1 MKFIKLE
8 VSNYRNFENIVL
20 DLSNKNVIFGLNDI
34 GKSNLLSVFR
44 LLFDKKYRSN
54 NCIESDYHNK
64 NTEKDIEILLEIE
77 LEKDKPT
84 IDDEIVISKIGQC
97 GVLSSEKNNLYI
109 KLIAKF
115 DLSLQAGE
123 PKMFWGEDKN
133 DLSEMQTIFNGYQI
147 DKVFSA
153 IYIKD
158 ITENNALFKKNIG
171 KLINNELNEKEDINA
186 IKGEML
192 DINDKIGNL
201 PSVKELQQ
209 NLSRNYNSIKDE
221 KIEIC
226 IRSEVGINNLYS
238 NLNTYI
244 KKEEQDNF
252 YPTSGDGRKKLLEY
266 ALYTSIAENEQENG
280 NHKIYIYLIEEP
292 ENHLHESIQ
301 LYLSDQI
308 FNNMKFKYFFL
319 TTHSPSML
327 FEMDD
332 NTNLVRLYS
341 KDKVECNTFLYSVPN
356 EYQDSDTDMHNF
368 FMYLNENLGI
378 NLFVVGDEK
387 QSIYIWRGA
396 NPESFMSLTINENF
410 KHYKLSENFRSS
422 QSIKNYAYVFSEEM
436 NMFKITE
443 NNEEVLAINCTERQE
458 VIPQIINA
466 INKNKRVAML
476 TFQKNDAKIL
486 AEQFTELGLEM
497 KYIISPPVE
506 NISTHD
512 KWLYSSIAK
521 LIYLRDYNIYSFLD
535 DIPFEISRNDRN
547 TIKKYLKQIPAF
559 VNQKEILKIQ
569 INALFN
575 ILDYKLSNSKFDN
588 LFETINN
595 DIYGNWYNLENIKN
609 VSMTL
614 HTSKGLEFDQVILLA
629 KDFSLNN
636 QENKNLHYVGI
647 TRAKE
652 KMIIIFEKNYSK
664 PYLDILVEKMQTL
677 PSDYKMILNMKKL

>member
-84 IDDEIVISKIGQC
+84 IDDEIVISKISQC
-97 GVLSSEKNNLYI
+97 GILSSEKNNLYI

-292 ENHLHESIQ
+292 ENHLHESMQ

-308 FNNMKFKYFFL
+308 FNNMKFSYFFL

-356 EYQDSDTDMHNF
+356 EYKDLKRELNRNLANALFYEKVLLVEGPSEELLFKKVIENINVQYQINGKYILQTNGIKFRPYIKVLECLGIQYVVRTDNDLKIDSKYKKTDDKR
-368 FMYLNENLGI
+368 YILLGI
-378 NLFVVGDEK
+378 NRCRNIITTHEK
-387 QSIYIWRGA
+387 
-396 NPESFMSLTINENF
+396 T
-410 KHYKLSENFRSS
+410 
-422 QSIKNYAYVFSEEM
+422 
-436 NMFKITE
+436 
-443 NNEEVLAINCTERQE
+443 
-458 VIPQIINA
+458 
-466 INKNKRVAML
+466 
-476 TFQKNDAKIL
+476 
-486 AEQFTELGLEM
+486 
-497 KYIISPPVE
+497 
-506 NISTHD
+506 
-512 KWLYSSIAK
+512 
-521 LIYLRDYNIYSFLD
+521 
-535 DIPFEISRNDRN
+535 
-547 TIKKYLKQIPAF
+547 LK
-559 VNQKEILKIQ
+559 V
-569 INALFN
+569 
-575 ILDYKLSNSKFDN
+575 LDYKVKNKLEDSDKISAKKELYNKYKREIILFNTQNIYLSKVD
-588 LFETINN
+588 
-595 DIYGNWYNLENIKN
+595 LEND
-609 VSMTL
+609 L
-614 HTSKGLEFDQVILLA
+614 DEVIHNEMCIYLDTDNPVEYLQD
-629 KDFSLNN
+629 K
-636 QENKNLHYVGI
+636 
-647 TRAKE
+647 
-652 KMIIIFEKNYSK
+652 KMIN
-664 PYLDILVEKMQTL
+664 
-677 PSDYKMILNMKKL
+677 MIELIKKLTKEDCEKIYNSEQFYCIKDWNE

>member
-1 MKFIKLE
+1 MKFVKLE

-44 LLFDKKYRSN
+44 LLFDRKYRAN

-97 GVLSSEKNNLYI
+97 GILSSEKNNLYI

-153 IYIKD
+153 VYIKD

-171 KLINNELNEKEDINA
+171 KLINNELNGKEDINA
-186 IKGEML
+186 IKEEML

-201 PSVKELQQ
+201 PSVKDLQR
-209 NLSRNYNSIKDE
+209 NLSKNYNSIKDE

-226 IRSEVGINNLYS
+226 IRSEVGINNLYA

-266 ALYTSIAENEQENG
+266 ALYTSIAESEQENG

-292 ENHLHESIQ
+292 ENHLHESMQ

-308 FNNMKFKYFFL
+308 FNNMKFSYFFL

-327 FEMDD
+327 YEMDD

-356 EYQDSDTDMHNF
+356 EYKDLKRELNRNLANALFYEKVLLVEGPSEELLFKKVIENINVQYQINGNYILQTNGIKFRPYIKVLECLGIQYVVRTDNDLKIDSKYKETDEKR
-368 FMYLNENLGI
+368 YILLGI
-378 NLFVVGDEK
+378 NRCRNIITTHEK
-387 QSIYIWRGA
+387 
-396 NPESFMSLTINENF
+396 N
-410 KHYKLSENFRSS
+410 
-422 QSIKNYAYVFSEEM
+422 
-436 NMFKITE
+436 
-443 NNEEVLAINCTERQE
+443 
-458 VIPQIINA
+458 
-466 INKNKRVAML
+466 
-476 TFQKNDAKIL
+476 
-486 AEQFTELGLEM
+486 
-497 KYIISPPVE
+497 
-506 NISTHD
+506 
-512 KWLYSSIAK
+512 
-521 LIYLRDYNIYSFLD
+521 
-535 DIPFEISRNDRN
+535 
-547 TIKKYLKQIPAF
+547 LK
-559 VNQKEILKIQ
+559 V
-569 INALFN
+569 
-575 ILDYKLSNSKFDN
+575 LDYKVKNKLEDSDKIITKKELYNKYKREIILFNKQNIYLSKVD
-588 LFETINN
+588 
-595 DIYGNWYNLENIKN
+595 LEND
-609 VSMTL
+609 L
-614 HTSKGLEFDQVILLA
+614 DEVIHSEMCTYLDTDNPVDYLQD
-629 KDFSLNN
+629 K
-636 QENKNLHYVGI
+636 
-647 TRAKE
+647 
-652 KMIIIFEKNYSK
+652 KMINMIE
-664 PYLDILVEKMQTL
+664 LV
-677 PSDYKMILNMKKL
+677 KKLTKEDCEKIYNSEQFYCVKDWNE

>member
-1 MKFIKLE
+1 MKFVKLE
-8 VSNYRNFENIVL
+8 ISNYRNFENIIL

-44 LLFDKKYRSN
+44 LLFDRKYRAN

-84 IDDEIVISKIGQC
+84 IDDEIVISKIGQS
-97 GVLSSEKNNLYI
+97 GILSSEKNNLYI
-109 KLIAKF
+109 KLTAKF

-153 IYIKD
+153 VYIKD

-171 KLINNELNEKEDINA
+171 KLINNELNGKEDINE
-186 IKGEML
+186 IKEEMI

-201 PSVKELQQ
+201 PSVKDLQR
-209 NLSRNYNSIKDE
+209 NLSKNYNSIKDE

-292 ENHLHESIQ
+292 ENHLHESMQ

-308 FNNMKFKYFFL
+308 FNNMKFSYFFL

-327 FEMDD
+327 YEMDD

-356 EYQDSDTDMHNF
+356 EYKDLKRELNRNLANALFYEKVLLVEGPSEELLFKKVIENINVQYQVNGNYILQTNGIKFRPYIKVLECLGIQYVIRTDNDLKIDSRYKETDEKR
-368 FMYLNENLGI
+368 YILLGI
-378 NLFVVGDEK
+378 NRCRNIITTHEK
-387 QSIYIWRGA
+387 
-396 NPESFMSLTINENF
+396 N
-410 KHYKLSENFRSS
+410 
-422 QSIKNYAYVFSEEM
+422 
-436 NMFKITE
+436 
-443 NNEEVLAINCTERQE
+443 
-458 VIPQIINA
+458 
-466 INKNKRVAML
+466 
-476 TFQKNDAKIL
+476 
-486 AEQFTELGLEM
+486 
-497 KYIISPPVE
+497 
-506 NISTHD
+506 
-512 KWLYSSIAK
+512 
-521 LIYLRDYNIYSFLD
+521 
-535 DIPFEISRNDRN
+535 
-547 TIKKYLKQIPAF
+547 LK
-559 VNQKEILKIQ
+559 V
-569 INALFN
+569 
-575 ILDYKLSNSKFDN
+575 LDYKVKNKLEDSDKINVKKELYNKYKREIILFNKQNIYLSKVD
-588 LFETINN
+588 
-595 DIYGNWYNLENIKN
+595 LEND
-609 VSMTL
+609 L
-614 HTSKGLEFDQVILLA
+614 DEVIHSEMCTYLDTDNPVDYLQD
-629 KDFSLNN
+629 K
-636 QENKNLHYVGI
+636 
-647 TRAKE
+647 
-652 KMIIIFEKNYSK
+652 KMINMIE
-664 PYLDILVEKMQTL
+664 LV
-677 PSDYKMILNMKKL
+677 KKLTKEDCEKIYNSEQFYCVKDWNE

>member
-1 MKFIKLE
+1 MKFVKLE
-8 VSNYRNFENIVL
+8 ISNYRNFENIIL

-44 LLFDKKYRSN
+44 LLFDRKYRAN

-97 GVLSSEKNNLYI
+97 GILSSEKNNLYI
-109 KLIAKF
+109 KLTAKF

-153 IYIKD
+153 VYIKD

-171 KLINNELNEKEDINA
+171 KLINNELNGKEDINE
-186 IKGEML
+186 IKEEML

-201 PSVKELQQ
+201 PSVKDLQR
-209 NLSRNYNSIKDE
+209 NLSKNYNSIKDE

-292 ENHLHESIQ
+292 ENHLHESMQ

-308 FNNMKFKYFFL
+308 FNNMKFSYFFL

-327 FEMDD
+327 YEMDD

-356 EYQDSDTDMHNF
+356 EYKDLKRELNRNLANALFYEKVLLVEGPSEELLFKKVIENINVQYQVNGNYILQTNGIKFRPYIKVLECLGIQYVVRTDNDLKIDSRYKETDEKR
-368 FMYLNENLGI
+368 YILLGI
-378 NLFVVGDEK
+378 NRCRNIITTHEK
-387 QSIYIWRGA
+387 
-396 NPESFMSLTINENF
+396 N
-410 KHYKLSENFRSS
+410 
-422 QSIKNYAYVFSEEM
+422 
-436 NMFKITE
+436 
-443 NNEEVLAINCTERQE
+443 
-458 VIPQIINA
+458 
-466 INKNKRVAML
+466 
-476 TFQKNDAKIL
+476 
-486 AEQFTELGLEM
+486 
-497 KYIISPPVE
+497 
-506 NISTHD
+506 
-512 KWLYSSIAK
+512 
-521 LIYLRDYNIYSFLD
+521 
-535 DIPFEISRNDRN
+535 
-547 TIKKYLKQIPAF
+547 LK
-559 VNQKEILKIQ
+559 V
-569 INALFN
+569 
-575 ILDYKLSNSKFDN
+575 LDYKVKNKLEDSDKINAKKELYNKYKREIILFNKQNIYLSKVD
-588 LFETINN
+588 
-595 DIYGNWYNLENIKN
+595 LEND
-609 VSMTL
+609 L
-614 HTSKGLEFDQVILLA
+614 DEVIHSEMCTYLDTDNPVDYLQD
-629 KDFSLNN
+629 K
-636 QENKNLHYVGI
+636 
-647 TRAKE
+647 
-652 KMIIIFEKNYSK
+652 KMINMIE
-664 PYLDILVEKMQTL
+664 LV
-677 PSDYKMILNMKKL
+677 KKLTKEDCEKIYNSEQFYCVKDWNE

>member
-97 GVLSSEKNNLYI
+97 GILSSEKNNLYI

-266 ALYTSIAENEQENG
+266 ALYTSITENEQENG

-292 ENHLHESIQ
+292 ENHLHESMQ

-308 FNNMKFKYFFL
+308 FNNMKFSYFFL

-356 EYQDSDTDMHNF
+356 EYKDLKKELNRNLANALFYEKVLLVEGPSEELLFKKVIENINVQYQINGKYILQTNGIKFRPYIKVLECLGIQYVVRTDNDLKIDSKYKRTDDKR
-368 FMYLNENLGI
+368 YILLGI
-378 NLFVVGDEK
+378 NRCRNIITTHEK
-387 QSIYIWRGA
+387 
-396 NPESFMSLTINENF
+396 T
-410 KHYKLSENFRSS
+410 
-422 QSIKNYAYVFSEEM
+422 
-436 NMFKITE
+436 
-443 NNEEVLAINCTERQE
+443 
-458 VIPQIINA
+458 
-466 INKNKRVAML
+466 
-476 TFQKNDAKIL
+476 
-486 AEQFTELGLEM
+486 
-497 KYIISPPVE
+497 
-506 NISTHD
+506 
-512 KWLYSSIAK
+512 
-521 LIYLRDYNIYSFLD
+521 
-535 DIPFEISRNDRN
+535 
-547 TIKKYLKQIPAF
+547 LK
-559 VNQKEILKIQ
+559 V
-569 INALFN
+569 
-575 ILDYKLSNSKFDN
+575 LDYKVKNKLEDSDKISAKKELYNKYKREIILFNTQNIYLSKVD
-588 LFETINN
+588 
-595 DIYGNWYNLENIKN
+595 LEND
-609 VSMTL
+609 L
-614 HTSKGLEFDQVILLA
+614 DEVIHDEMSTYLDTDNPVEYLQD
-629 KDFSLNN
+629 K
-636 QENKNLHYVGI
+636 
-647 TRAKE
+647 
-652 KMIIIFEKNYSK
+652 KMIN
-664 PYLDILVEKMQTL
+664 
-677 PSDYKMILNMKKL
+677 MIELIKKLTKEDCEKIYNSEQFYCIKDWNE

>member
-1 MKFIKLE
+1 MKFVKLE

-77 LEKDKPT
+77 LEKDKQT

-97 GVLSSEKNNLYI
+97 GILSSEKNNLYI

-292 ENHLHESIQ
+292 ENHLHESMQ

-308 FNNMKFKYFFL
+308 FNNIKFSYFFL

-356 EYQDSDTDMHNF
+356 EYKDLKRELNKNLANALFYEKVLLVEGPSEELLFKKVIENINVQYQINGNYILQTNGIKFRPYIRVLECLGIQYVVRTDNDLKIDSKYKKTSDKR
-368 FMYLNENLGI
+368 YILLGI
-378 NLFVVGDEK
+378 NRCRNIITTHEK
-387 QSIYIWRGA
+387 A
-396 NPESFMSLTINENF
+396 
-410 KHYKLSENFRSS
+410 
-422 QSIKNYAYVFSEEM
+422 
-436 NMFKITE
+436 
-443 NNEEVLAINCTERQE
+443 
-458 VIPQIINA
+458 
-466 INKNKRVAML
+466 
-476 TFQKNDAKIL
+476 
-486 AEQFTELGLEM
+486 
-497 KYIISPPVE
+497 
-506 NISTHD
+506 
-512 KWLYSSIAK
+512 
-521 LIYLRDYNIYSFLD
+521 
-535 DIPFEISRNDRN
+535 
-547 TIKKYLKQIPAF
+547 LK
-559 VNQKEILKIQ
+559 V
-569 INALFN
+569 
-575 ILDYKLSNSKFDN
+575 LDYKVKNKLEDSDKINAKKELYNKYKREIILFNTQNIYLSKVD
-588 LFETINN
+588 
-595 DIYGNWYNLENIKN
+595 LEND
-609 VSMTL
+609 L
-614 HTSKGLEFDQVILLA
+614 DEVIHDEMCEYLDTDNPVDYLQD
-629 KDFSLNN
+629 K
-636 QENKNLHYVGI
+636 
-647 TRAKE
+647 
-652 KMIIIFEKNYSK
+652 KMIN
-664 PYLDILVEKMQTL
+664 
-677 PSDYKMILNMKKL
+677 MIELIKKLTKEDCEKIYNSEQFYCIKDWNE

>member
-1 MKFIKLE
+1 MKFVKLE
-8 VSNYRNFENIVL
+8 ISNYRNFENIIL

-44 LLFDKKYRSN
+44 LLFDRKYRAN

-84 IDDEIVISKIGQC
+84 IDDEIVISKIGQS
-97 GVLSSEKNNLYI
+97 GILSSEKNNLYI
-109 KLIAKF
+109 KLTAKF

-153 IYIKD
+153 VYIKD

-171 KLINNELNEKEDINA
+171 KLINNELNGKEDINE
-186 IKGEML
+186 IKEEML

-201 PSVKELQQ
+201 PSVKDLQR
-209 NLSRNYNSIKDE
+209 NLSKNYNSIKDE

-292 ENHLHESIQ
+292 ENHLHESMQ

-308 FNNMKFKYFFL
+308 FNNMKFSYFFL

-327 FEMDD
+327 YEMDD

-356 EYQDSDTDMHNF
+356 EYKDLKRELNRNLANALFYEKVLLVEGPSEELLFKKVIENINVQYQVNGNYILQTNGIKFRPYIKVLECLGIQYVVRTDNDLKIDSRYKETDEKR
-368 FMYLNENLGI
+368 YILLGI
-378 NLFVVGDEK
+378 NRCRNIITTHEK
-387 QSIYIWRGA
+387 
-396 NPESFMSLTINENF
+396 N
-410 KHYKLSENFRSS
+410 
-422 QSIKNYAYVFSEEM
+422 
-436 NMFKITE
+436 
-443 NNEEVLAINCTERQE
+443 
-458 VIPQIINA
+458 
-466 INKNKRVAML
+466 
-476 TFQKNDAKIL
+476 
-486 AEQFTELGLEM
+486 
-497 KYIISPPVE
+497 
-506 NISTHD
+506 
-512 KWLYSSIAK
+512 
-521 LIYLRDYNIYSFLD
+521 
-535 DIPFEISRNDRN
+535 
-547 TIKKYLKQIPAF
+547 LK
-559 VNQKEILKIQ
+559 V
-569 INALFN
+569 
-575 ILDYKLSNSKFDN
+575 LDYKVKNKLEDSDKINVKKELYNKYKREIILFNKQNIYLSKVD
-588 LFETINN
+588 
-595 DIYGNWYNLENIKN
+595 LEND
-609 VSMTL
+609 L
-614 HTSKGLEFDQVILLA
+614 DEVIHSEMCTYLDTDNPVDYLQD
-629 KDFSLNN
+629 K
-636 QENKNLHYVGI
+636 
-647 TRAKE
+647 
-652 KMIIIFEKNYSK
+652 KMINMIE
-664 PYLDILVEKMQTL
+664 LV
-677 PSDYKMILNMKKL
+677 KKLTKEDCEKIYNSEQFYCVKDWNE

>member
-1 MKFIKLE
+1 MKFVKLE
-8 VSNYRNFENIVL
+8 ISNYRNFENIIL

-44 LLFDKKYRSN
+44 LLFDRKYRAN

-84 IDDEIVISKIGQC
+84 IDDEIVISKIGQS
-97 GVLSSEKNNLYI
+97 GILSSEKNNLYI
-109 KLIAKF
+109 KLTAKF

-153 IYIKD
+153 VYIKD

-171 KLINNELNEKEDINA
+171 KLINNELNGKEDINE
-186 IKGEML
+186 IKEEML

-201 PSVKELQQ
+201 PSVKDLQR
-209 NLSRNYNSIKDE
+209 NLSKNYNSIKDE

-292 ENHLHESIQ
+292 ENHLHESMQ

-308 FNNMKFKYFFL
+308 FNNMKFSYFFL

-327 FEMDD
+327 YEMDD

-356 EYQDSDTDMHNF
+356 EYKDLKRELNRNLANALFYEKVLLVEGPSEELLFKKVIENINVQYQVNGNYILQTNGIKFRPYIKVLECLGIQYVIRTDNDLKIDSRYKETDEKR
-368 FMYLNENLGI
+368 YILLGI
-378 NLFVVGDEK
+378 NRCRNIITTHEK
-387 QSIYIWRGA
+387 
-396 NPESFMSLTINENF
+396 N
-410 KHYKLSENFRSS
+410 
-422 QSIKNYAYVFSEEM
+422 
-436 NMFKITE
+436 
-443 NNEEVLAINCTERQE
+443 
-458 VIPQIINA
+458 
-466 INKNKRVAML
+466 
-476 TFQKNDAKIL
+476 
-486 AEQFTELGLEM
+486 
-497 KYIISPPVE
+497 
-506 NISTHD
+506 
-512 KWLYSSIAK
+512 
-521 LIYLRDYNIYSFLD
+521 
-535 DIPFEISRNDRN
+535 
-547 TIKKYLKQIPAF
+547 LK
-559 VNQKEILKIQ
+559 V
-569 INALFN
+569 
-575 ILDYKLSNSKFDN
+575 LDYKVKNKLEDSDKINVKKELYNKYKREIILFNKQNIYLSKVD
-588 LFETINN
+588 
-595 DIYGNWYNLENIKN
+595 LEND
-609 VSMTL
+609 L
-614 HTSKGLEFDQVILLA
+614 DEVIHSEMCTYLDTDNPVDYLQD
-629 KDFSLNN
+629 K
-636 QENKNLHYVGI
+636 
-647 TRAKE
+647 
-652 KMIIIFEKNYSK
+652 KMINMIE
-664 PYLDILVEKMQTL
+664 LV
-677 PSDYKMILNMKKL
+677 KKLTKEDCEKIYNSEQFYCVKDWNE

>member
-1 MKFIKLE
+1 MKFVKLE

-34 GKSNLLSVFR
+34 GKSNLLSIFR
-44 LLFDKKYRSN
+44 LLFDRKYRSN

-64 NTEKDIEILLEIE
+64 NIEKDIEILLEIE

-84 IDDEIVISKIGQC
+84 EDDEIVISKIGQC
-97 GVLSSEKNNLYI
+97 GILSSEKNNLYI

-186 IKGEML
+186 IKEEML
-192 DINDKIGNL
+192 DINDKIGKL
-201 PSVKELQQ
+201 PSVKDLQQ
-209 NLSRNYNSIKDE
+209 NLSKNYNSIKDE

-292 ENHLHESIQ
+292 ENHLHESMQ

-308 FNNMKFKYFFL
+308 FNNLKFNYFFL

-327 FEMDD
+327 YEMDG
-332 NTNLVRLYS
+332 NTNLIRLYS
-341 KDKVECNTFLYSVPN
+341 KDKIECNTFLYNVPN
-356 EYQDSDTDMHNF
+356 EYKDLKRELNKNLANALFYEKVLLVEGPSEELLFKKVIENINVQYQINGNYILQTNGIKFKPYIKVLECLGIEYIVRTDNDLKIDSNYKKTDEKR
-368 FMYLNENLGI
+368 YILLGI
-378 NLFVVGDEK
+378 NRCRNIVTTHEK
-387 QSIYIWRGA
+387 
-396 NPESFMSLTINENF
+396 SL
-410 KHYKLSENFRSS
+410 K
-422 QSIKNYAYVFSEEM
+422 V
-436 NMFKITE
+436 
-443 NNEEVLAINCTERQE
+443 
-458 VIPQIINA
+458 
-466 INKNKRVAML
+466 
-476 TFQKNDAKIL
+476 
-486 AEQFTELGLEM
+486 
-497 KYIISPPVE
+497 
-506 NISTHD
+506 
-512 KWLYSSIAK
+512 
-521 LIYLRDYNIYSFLD
+521 
-535 DIPFEISRNDRN
+535 
-547 TIKKYLKQIPAF
+547 
-559 VNQKEILKIQ
+559 
-569 INALFN
+569 
-575 ILDYKLSNSKFDN
+575 LDYKVKNKLEDTDKINAKKELYTKYKKEIIFLNKKNIYLSKVD
-588 LFETINN
+588 
-595 DIYGNWYNLENIKN
+595 LEND
-609 VSMTL
+609 L
-614 HTSKGLEFDQVILLA
+614 DEVIHDEMCRYLDTDNPVYYLQD
-629 KDFSLNN
+629 K
-636 QENKNLHYVGI
+636 
-647 TRAKE
+647 
-652 KMIIIFEKNYSK
+652 KMIN
-664 PYLDILVEKMQTL
+664 
-677 PSDYKMILNMKKL
+677 MIELIKKLTKEDCEKIYNSEQFYCIKDWNE

>member
-8 VSNYRNFENIVL
+8 VSNYRNFENIVF

-356 EYQDSDTDMHNF
+356 EYKDLKRELNRNLANALFYENVLLVEGPSEELLFKKVIENINVQYQINGKYILQTNGIKFRPYIKVLECLGIQYVVRTDNDLKIDSKYKKTDDKR
-368 FMYLNENLGI
+368 YILLGI
-378 NLFVVGDEK
+378 NRCRNIITTHEK
-387 QSIYIWRGA
+387 
-396 NPESFMSLTINENF
+396 T
-410 KHYKLSENFRSS
+410 
-422 QSIKNYAYVFSEEM
+422 
-436 NMFKITE
+436 
-443 NNEEVLAINCTERQE
+443 
-458 VIPQIINA
+458 
-466 INKNKRVAML
+466 
-476 TFQKNDAKIL
+476 
-486 AEQFTELGLEM
+486 
-497 KYIISPPVE
+497 
-506 NISTHD
+506 
-512 KWLYSSIAK
+512 
-521 LIYLRDYNIYSFLD
+521 
-535 DIPFEISRNDRN
+535 
-547 TIKKYLKQIPAF
+547 LK
-559 VNQKEILKIQ
+559 V
-569 INALFN
+569 
-575 ILDYKLSNSKFDN
+575 LDYKVKNK
-588 LFETINN
+588 
-595 DIYGNWYNLENIKN
+595 LENSDKIN
-609 VSMTL
+609 VKKELYNKYKREIILFNTQNIYL
-614 HTSKGLEFDQVILLA
+614 SKVDLENDLDEVIHDEMCTYLDTDNPVEYLQD
-629 KDFSLNN
+629 K
-636 QENKNLHYVGI
+636 
-647 TRAKE
+647 
-652 KMIIIFEKNYSK
+652 KMIN
-664 PYLDILVEKMQTL
+664 
-677 PSDYKMILNMKKL
+677 MIELIKKLTKEDCEKIYNSEQFYCIKDWNE